1 MVNNQQASSSTIP
14 TLSNFELKQIV
25 EGLMNH
31 NQEKTLTFE
40 EAQLLAG
47 NKAIE
52 IGKIKI
58 LATSG
63 NDGS

>member
-1 MVNNQQASSSTIP
+1 MINNQQASSSTIP

-52 IGKIKI
+52 IGKLKI
-58 LATSG
+58 LETSG